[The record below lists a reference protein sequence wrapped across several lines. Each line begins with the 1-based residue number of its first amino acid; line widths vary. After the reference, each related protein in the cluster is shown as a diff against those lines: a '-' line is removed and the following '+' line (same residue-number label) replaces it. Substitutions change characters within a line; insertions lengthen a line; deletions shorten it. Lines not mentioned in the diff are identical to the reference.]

1 MLINWFTVVAQIVNF
16 LILVALLK
24 IFLYDRI
31 IAAMDRREQRIQSRL
46 ETAEEKRAEAERER
60 RTYEGRRR
68 EMEAKRDEMLKSARE
83 EAEEK
88 REALIGAAREEAEA
102 LQKRW
107 RESLEADQEA
117 FLRELREQAGR
128 GVYEAARRTL
138 KDLARAD
145 VHAQA
150 VDLFL
155 ERLDGLDNDE
165 RQGMA
170 KSAAAEGRLRVRTG
184 FPVSDAQRDRIT
196 EAIRS
201 LFGDQAEGV
210 DLDFETDPDL
220 ILGISLRTADRK
232 LAWTVADY
240 LADLEKKARRA
251 LDEQASREARSSAEN
266 DEAAG
271 DGPGDSRAPES
282 GSDDE

>member
-31 IAAMDRREQRIQSRL
+31 IAAMDRREERIRSRL

-68 EMEAKRDEMLKSARE
+68 EMESKREEILKSARE

-88 REALIGAAREEAEA
+88 RETLIESAREEADA
-102 LQKRW
+102 LQRRW
-107 RESLEADQEA
+107 RETLEADQDA
-117 FLRELREQAGR
+117 FLRELRNQASQ
-128 GVYEAARRTL
+128 GVYDVARRTL

-155 ERLDGLDNDE
+155 ERLDDIDDE
-165 RQGMA
+165 ERRRMA
-170 KSAAAEGRLRVRTG
+170 ESVAAEGRLRVRTG
-184 FPVSDAQRDRIT
+184 FPVDDDQRKRIT
-196 EAIRS
+196 EALGS
-201 LFGDQAEGV
+201 HFGEDISPE
-210 DLDFETDPDL
+210 FETDPDL

-240 LADLEKKARRA
+240 LADLEEKARQA
-251 LDEQASREARSSAEN
+251 LDEETRRAARSA
-266 DEAAG
+266 DETDDKAAG
-271 DGPGDSRAPES
+271 DETGDSAAPED
-282 GSDDE
+282 GPDDG

>member
-31 IAAMDRREQRIQSRL
+31 IAAMDRREDRIRSRL
-46 ETAEEKRAEAERER
+46 ETAEEKQAEAERER
-60 RTYEGRRR
+60 RTYEERRR
-68 EMEAKRDEMLKSARE
+68 EMESRRGEILKSARE

-88 REALIGAAREEAEA
+88 REALIEAAREEADA
-102 LQKRW
+102 LQRRW
-107 RESLEADQEA
+107 RDTLEADQEA
-117 FLRELREQAGR
+117 FLRELRTQASQ
-128 GVYEAARRTL
+128 GVYDVARRTL

-145 VHAQA
+145 VHNQA

-155 ERLDGLDNDE
+155 ERLDGLDDDE
-165 RQGMA
+165 RRRMA
-170 KSAAAEGRLRVRTG
+170 ESAAAEGRLRVRTG
-184 FPVSDAQRDRIT
+184 FPVDDAQRERIT
-196 EAIRS
+196 EALGS
-201 LFGDQAEGV
+201 HFGEDISPE
-210 DLDFETDPDL
+210 FETDPDL

-240 LADLEKKARRA
+240 LADLEEKARRA
-251 LDEQASREARSSAEN
+251 LDEQSRREARSADETN

-271 DGPGDSRAPES
+271 GETGASASPEDGP
-282 GSDDE
+282 DDG